1 MNKSSIVTHSVFIL
15 DNHRLSY
22 ERVTTEIAQL
32 IANRTKRVD
41 SVAGTCPVPWVAM
54 VVSSAS
60 FLFGN
65 RKLLVALARVDRLAA
80 LFSDARGY
88 LDLY

>member
-15 DNHRLSY
+15 DNHRSSY

-54 VVSSAS
+54 VVSAS

-65 RKLLVALARVDRLAA
+65 RKLLVALASVDRLAA